1 MAGKFETVGNFVA
14 RGAGKVDPALVDIL
28 RQAAEATGLNVEAY
42 SGYRPGDKR
51 QHGHGK
57 ATDIRI
63 IGDDGKPLPN
73 YQTPET
79 FGAYETLAQA
89 ARKIQME
96 QYPQLDKQ
104 FRWGGYFS
112 GGKGKYG
119 AMDLMHFDLG
129 GSDKLGMAG
138 GSWEKGLTEQQAA
151 LFPGVKSAGALAF
164 AGEAPRQSA
173 GAVDAVNALAD
184 DQPRLQTNA
193 LAQNTQYVPPPF
205 SGQRPT
211 FAPLFNNEPIQPA
224 QIAPAQKQIRQ
235 PTTAPQSNDDDLMK
249 AWGLSSENATSA
261 SSVDSSNDDA
271 LMKAWGLDKTDVA
284 PAAAL
289 PKADVEAPVAAAP
302 IGLNDAVRSVATGV
316 PVIGG
321 LLNKANAATNAL
333 IAPVVNPL
341 LSEGNQLKGETWE
354 ERYANS
360 LAEQEGMDTAYAAQ
374 HPIASTVGNL
384 AGGIAA
390 TIPMVAAAPALM
402 GASRTASLG
411 TNMLMGGATGAAI
424 GGADSAVR
432 SGGDLGETIRGAEL
446 GGAFGL
452 GAPVA
457 GKVIG
462 ATANK
467 LVEGYRSMTPSGA
480 AANNLSAAISES
492 RTTPGAIANE
502 LASNPRLAPMD
513 VDPNLQQMAMN
524 LAARPGAPRSIL
536 YEAAQQ
542 RAGGAKG
549 AVNEAFDQALG
560 ESPDTVKILSSLR
573 EKQQASVLKPE
584 QVRATLDK
592 TMGEAADPQS
602 ALDKFISQRS
612 TESLPLYEKAFEGGS
627 MAPLEKQFEGVFA
640 EATESV
646 SKASKE
652 LAAARQ
658 RQTLARAQESRA
670 GNDVYSSSGAL
681 SAVRDADAATS
692 AAEKNLAAATAQK
705 ESALSRLR
713 QAQQDGTANA
723 PGAVWSPRIQQF
735 LDDPIT
741 QSGLARGVKIQ
752 RLESLAE
759 GKVFNPT
766 EYAITGVDAAG
777 NPVVGSVPNMRTL
790 NVVKKGLDEMVE
802 AAKNPTTGRLSEEGV
817 AIDKVRRAFLSELD
831 SINSDYAAARGAWA
845 GPSKAREAFTK
856 GLGLFSNGTGK
867 AALGNTP
874 EQISTWIKKASPDEL
889 AALKLGA
896 RSSLEQQMANSANQI
911 DRIAK
916 LTDIEANQKKLAA
929 LIGDKEAK
937 QIIDGMK
944 AQFTDPVGD
953 AFSRG
958 LDILRTRTGSAGLE
972 DRPEFWKQWFD
983 GATAAEKEA
992 AKQGARVAIDT
1003 QINAV
1008 RSAAAKGA
1016 SIPDVGFNRDRLE
1029 ILLGKAETDKL
1040 AQVLKDEQRIAQTN
1054 AKLFAGSQTAPRAVV
1069 NKLTEVTQV
1078 TPGISLTTPMA
1089 IGGGY
1094 SLGGLPGAA
1103 AGASLSLGRM
1113 GIQKGFQVRDV
1124 VRNKLM
1130 AEAISSGAG
1139 LENALASVGAG
1150 NRVGSKLQGSSSR
1163 LLSATGPAVNPLI
1176 LGQERR
1182 RPLEITVKPRR

>member
-1 MAGKFETVGNFVA
+1 MKLPAEAYALLDAISGPESKGSYNVIYGGQRFSDFADHPRLDVEIKSGPNAGKTSSA
-14 RGAGKVDPALVDIL
+14 AGKYQFIKGTWDQYAKKLGLKDFSPESQDLAAWELAKDAYKEETGGNLLDAL
-28 RQAAEATGLNVEAY
+28 R
-42 SGYRPGDKR
+42 SGDRDTIAGVGRALAPIWTSLPGGIEQGTTSSR
-51 QHGHGK
+51 FV
-57 ATDIRI
+57 
-63 IGDDGKPLPN
+63 N
-73 YQTPET
+73 
-79 FGAYETLAQA
+79 AYE
-89 ARKIQME
+89 R
-96 QYPQLDKQ
+96 
-104 FRWGGYFS
+104 
-112 GGKGKYG
+112 
-119 AMDLMHFDLG
+119 
-129 GSDKLGMAG
+129 SD
-138 GSWEKGLTEQQAA
+138 ED
-151 LFPGVKSAGALAF
+151 
-164 AGEAPRQSA
+164 APVV
-173 GAVDAVNALAD
+173 GAVNALASGQA
-184 DQPRLQTNA
+184 QPQASALVQNA
-193 LAQNTQYVPPPF
+193 QYVPPPF
-205 SGQRPT
+205 SGQKPV
-211 FAPLFNNEPIQPA
+211 FAPLVSNEQQPA
-224 QIAPAQKQIRQ
+224 QMPQQQPQAAPA
-235 PTTAPQSNDDDLMK
+235 PPVAESEPDADVMK
-249 AWGLSSENATSA
+249 AWGLSDATADSVPA
-261 SSVDSSNDDA
+261 SSGVADANDEA
-271 LMKAWGLDKTDVA
+271 LMKSWGLDKTDAA
-284 PAAAL
+284 PAASIEKAQEKAPSTEEKPSTLSDVIKSGAAGVARGVMDLVGL
-289 PKADVEAPVAAAP
+289 PGTIQNAFDQSMSAVTGDIASLWGGTGIQAPPPSPLSGAGLRDLASKASEGGTEYKAQTTAGKYAGTVGEFLP
-302 IGLNDAVRSVATGV
+302 GT
-316 PVIGG
+316 VIGQG
-321 LLNKANAATNAL
+321 NLLANAVKYGV
-333 IAPVVNPL
+333 IPG
-341 LSEGNQLKGETWE
+341 LSSEAAGQLTEGTAFEP
-354 ERYANS
+354 YAR
-360 LAEQEGMDTAYAAQ
+360 
-374 HPIASTVGNL
+374 I
-384 AGGIAA
+384 
-390 TIPMVAAAPALM
+390 
-402 GASRTASLG
+402 
-411 TNMLMGGATGAAI
+411 GAAI
-424 GGADSAVR
+424 AAPLATEGLLRA
-432 SGGDLGETIRGAEL
+432 GETAANRLTAMT
-446 GGAFGL
+446 
-452 GAPVA
+452 PR
-457 GKVIG
+457 G
-462 ATANK
+462 ATANN
-467 LVEGYRSMTPSGA
+467 LTEALAQSGTMVDDIA
-480 AANNLSAAISES
+480 AEMAL
-492 RTTPGAIANE
+492 
-502 LASNPRLAPMD
+502 NPRLTAMD

-524 LAARPGAPRSIL
+524 LANQGGAPRSIL

-560 ESPDTVKILSSLR
+560 ESPDTVKILSGLR
-573 EKQQASVLKPE
+573 EKQQASVLKPD

-592 TMGEAADPQS
+592 AMGDAADPQS

-612 TESLPLYEKAFEGGS
+612 TESRPLYEKAFEGGS

-640 EATESV
+640 ETTESV

-692 AAEKNLAAATAQK
+692 AAEKNLAAAKAQK
-705 ESALSRLR
+705 EGALSRLR

-759 GKVFNPT
+759 GKAFNPT

-802 AAKNPTTGRLSEEGV
+802 AAKNPTTGKLSEEGV
-817 AIDKVRRAFLSELD
+817 AIDKVRRAFLGELD

-874 EQISTWIKKASPDEL
+874 EQISAWIKKASPDEL

-896 RSSLEQQMANSANQI
+896 RSSLEQQMASSANQV

-972 DRPEFWKQWFD
+972 DRPEFWKQWFQ
-983 GATAAEKEA
+983 GATDAEKEA

-1008 RSAAAKGA
+1008 RSAAAKGS

-1054 AKLFAGSQTAPRAVV
+1054 AKLFAGSQTAPRQAV
-1069 NKLTEVTQV
+1069 NKLTEVKQV

-1094 SLGGLPGAA
+1094 SLGGVPGAA
-1103 AGASLSLGRM
+1103 AGAALSLGRM
-1113 GIQKGFQVRDV
+1113 GVQKGLQARDLA
-1124 VRNKLM
+1124 RNRLI
-1130 AEAISSGAG
+1130 AEALSGDVTRLREAI
-1139 LENALASVGAG
+1139 APAASA
-1150 NRVGSKLQGSSSR
+1150 NRL
-1163 LLSATGPAVNPLI
+1163 VNPIRSMQNPL
-1176 LGQERR
+1176 LQSAATVPVSVFSREASEAQRR
-1182 RPLEITVKPRR
+1182 GRR